1 MTTVTLFDGPV
12 YYIRAKGHGI
22 DTETCAALSIVLTSL
37 ANWAA
42 GHGYPDQKLTPGD
55 AEIRFPASIPG
66 ADEIYKLAEIAF
78 QGLAEDKIFLKKVQK
93 LGQDPEKPRL

>member
-1 MTTVTLFDGPV
+1 MTTVTMLSGPV

-42 GHGYPDQKLTPGD
+42 GHGYQDQKLTPGD

-66 ADEIYKLAEIAF
+66 ADTVFELAEIAF

-93 LGQDPEKPRL
+93 LGQESEMRRL